1 MCFFHLFDNL
11 LISCKYM
18 VDWYGSSH
26 HSSVHH
32 YHFSHWHSPLSWP
45 SCQDSNLSSK
55 CTEQQIHLTTQTHSQ
70 LPDHVDLYK
79 IRTESLRNDD
89 AEGNKEE
96 KKKVVNR
103 KTKTLHVM
111 CLAVIARLRRD
122 TFRFHAL
129 WTTSQRISCS
139 FSELRYVHLEFNSRK
154 NRDI

>member
-1 MCFFHLFDNL
+1 
-11 LISCKYM
+11 M

-26 HSSVHH
+26 HSSVHR

-55 CTEQQIHLTTQTHSQ
+55 CTEQQIHLTTQTHFQ

-96 KKKVVNR
+96 KKKVDNS
-103 KTKTLHVM
+103 KTTTLHVLSRHWRQQRGKKKRLTIAKRQPCM

-122 TFRFHAL
+122 TTWFHAL
-129 WTTSQRISCS
+129 WGTSQRISFFFLLC
-139 FSELRYVHLEFNSRK
+139 FFFRT
-154 NRDI
+154 